1 MVVPLQTLPGWP
13 VAPDV
18 SGLDFITL
26 LIVPAV
32 AVIIIITV
40 IGKVGHRIHENRGG
54 HDYDEDLATRMG
66 RSRASVDGG
75 SGAKAALPAEQSGEV
90 FVAGEGAEDE
100 AGSGQ
105 PADAGAGTVGGAR
118 ARW

>member
-26 LIVPAV
+26 LIGLPV

-40 IGKVGHRIHENRGG
+40 IGKVGHRIHEIAVVTT
-54 HDYDEDLATRMG
+54 YDEDLATSEG
-66 RSRASVDGG
+66 RARAPVDGG
-75 SGAKAALPAEQSGEV
+75 SGAKAACRPSRAARYSS
-90 FVAGEGAEDE
+90 AGEEAED
-100 AGSGQ
+100 
-105 PADAGAGTVGGAR
+105 
-118 ARW
+118 